1 MWHYTDALWPDHI
14 PFRAI
19 WNLQSIW
26 SCFFSPPPRSGS
38 VWLTHTK
45 SLCLQLFFLFSLLPF
60 LPLSPSPCHG
70 SENMSQSALQAT
82 HVQHVPACWCD
93 FTAPTLYSRYA
104 CVCLH
109 RWCEAPL
116 VVDVWPYKQQCVNIS
131 NCIDL
136 EANVSDCERKYIT
149 SCSLYIS
156 YFEIN
161 STFFYCILSSQLWPD
176 AFMCLSTCFL
186 STQHLRKF
194 TVLTRTLSWTQCVCW
209 INQEPL

>member
-1 MWHYTDALWPDHI
+1 MAPSGSHI
-14 PFRAI
+14 Q
-19 WNLQSIW
+19 NLFVC
-26 SCFFSPPPRSGS
+26 SCFSC
-38 VWLTHTK
+38 
-45 SLCLQLFFLFSLLPF
+45 SLSSLFSL
-60 LPLSPSPCHG
+60 
-70 SENMSQSALQAT
+70 SALHPVMDQRT
-82 HVQHVPACWCD
+82 CPKVLYRQHTCSMSLHADV
-93 FTAPTLYSRYA
+93 TLQLQPCTVDM

-176 AFMCLSTCFL
+176 AFMCLSICFL